1 VKQAVEIDL
10 LIDEDSFCDALSELL
25 GVQIPKEERERIYKR
40 RLQVRATPDKA
51 VKYMK
56 YVFKVCSVE
65 KMLDLYGDNIVLTP
79 YQQKTLEAVTALL
92 GDEKFAVLSGY
103 AGVGKTTLLRFLSGI
118 GFTRI
123 QFLAP
128 TNKAAAVLNKKI
140 KPFECIT
147 IHKWL
152 KITPKQDG
160 DKITWKQFD
169 QAKLMASL
177 AKLDLVVVDEASMLN
192 SELLEILERFILKN
206 MTVSTKVLFV
216 GDNFQLPPVEE
227 TKSPVFKYPR
237 VVMKEIVRQ
246 AKDSPIIQASMQ
258 IRQGIRDGDVNSMVD
273 SLAKFPRVV
282 DNDYAMFSEL
292 KKNHNFVRFVA
303 YKNKTVDTLNKIV
316 QARLGI
322 KGREPIRVGDIA
334 TAYSPLFI
342 KQDQDLL
349 LNMGLVCTDNVM
361 PTYFISDD
369 FWVEKVEATT
379 IDNPKIMFD
388 LKGKPYSFR
397 LSSFIGDAELDVVDY
412 TLRHIESDVVFQ
424 TYALGNTRVLSDLAN
439 YARTQTQSHLVNG
452 AWKMF
457 WNLKALSELKPGYAL
472 TCHKVQGSTFDNV
485 IVDLEDILSCSSVPT
500 LGRLLYVAVT
510 RAAKNVYII

>member
-10 LIDEDSFCDALSELL
+10 LADEDSFCSALSELL
-25 GVQIPKEERERIYKR
+25 GVEIPKEERELVYKR
-40 RLQVRATPDKA
+40 RLQVREAPDKA
-51 VKYMK
+51 IKYMK
-56 YVFKVCSVE
+56 YVFRVCSVE
-65 KMLDLYGDNIVLTP
+65 KKLDLYSDNIVLTS

-92 GDEKFAVLSGY
+92 GEEKFAVLSGY

-118 GFTRI
+118 GFKRI

-160 DKITWKQFD
+160 DKIVWKQFD
-169 QAKLMASL
+169 QAKLMSSL

-237 VVMKEIVRQ
+237 VAMREIVRQ

-258 IRQGIRDGDVNSMVD
+258 IRQGIRDNDVNTMVN
-273 SLAKFPRVV
+273 SLAKFPRVT
-282 DNDYAMFSEL
+282 DADYAMFSEL
-292 KKNHNFVRFVA
+292 KRNPNFVRFVA

-322 KGREPIRVGDIA
+322 KGKEPIRVGDIA
-334 TAYSPLFI
+334 AAYSPIFI
-342 KQDQDLL
+342 KQDQDML
-349 LNMGLVCTDNVM
+349 LNMGLVCTDSVQ
-361 PTYFISDD
+361 PKYFISDD
-369 FWVEKVEATT
+369 FWVERVEPVV
-379 IDNPKIMFD
+379 IDNPKIMFE
-388 LKGKPYSFR
+388 LKRQPYSFK
-397 LSSFIGDAELDVVDY
+397 LSDFTGDRDLDVIEY

-424 TYALGNTRVLSDLAN
+424 TYALQNTRVLSDLAN
-439 YARTQTQSHLVNG
+439 YARLQKQPHLVNG
-452 AWKMF
+452 AWKLF
-457 WNLKALSELKPGYAL
+457 WNLKSLSELKPGYAL
-472 TCHKVQGSTFDNV
+472 TCHKVQGSTFDKV
-485 IVDLEDILSCSSVPT
+485 IVDLEDVLSCSSIPT
-500 LGRLLYVAVT
+500 MGRLLYVAVT
-510 RAAKNVYII
+510 RAAQNVYII